1 MNTLHNIVNN
11 EKKKSK
17 TIILE
22 GNKRTEFTIDFDT
35 NVLIKKLF
43 INVPY
48 ISSLTINQ
56 ESINNNLV
64 KGEYSL
70 YNSSDM
76 TIILQVEENII
87 FYQQPKKIY
96 NHLRNKYKE
105 FIKS

>member
-1 MNTLHNIVNN
+1 MNSLHNIVNN

-17 TIILE
+17 TIMLE
-22 GNKRTEFTIDFDT
+22 GNKTTEFTIDFDT
-35 NVLIKKLF
+35 NVLIKQLF

-105 FIKS
+105 LIKS